1 MSLSQLLK
9 THQQKQAENKRYNDQ
24 LRKEAL
30 ETTHSLTNSISNHV
44 NQGVSTMFTRQKALE
59 QESKELVILTSKYTK
74 QTNQWLT
81 LVNDFNDALKELG
94 DIKNW
99 AQVMENDMNSIMATL
114 DFVYQGTIDTKKEP
128 ADVTK
133 SSSP

>member
-9 THQQKQAENKRYNDQ
+9 THQQKQAETKRYNEQ
-24 LRKEAL
+24 LRKETL
-30 ETTHSLTNSISNHV
+30 ETTHALTNSLSNHV
-44 NQGVSTMFTRQKALE
+44 SQGVSTMFTRQKALE
-59 QESKELVILTSKYTK
+59 QESKELVLLTSKYTK
-74 QTNQWLT
+74 QTKQWLT

-99 AQVMENDMNSIMATL
+99 AQVMENDMKSIMATL
-114 DFVYQGTIDTKKEP
+114 DFVYQGTIDTKIEP

-133 SSSP
+133 SSSS

>member
-9 THQQKQAENKRYNDQ
+9 THQQKQAETKRYNDQ

-30 ETTHSLTNSISNHV
+30 ETTHSLTDSISNHV
-44 NQGVSTMFTRQKALE
+44 NQGVSTMFTRQKTLE
-59 QESKELVILTSKYTK
+59 QESKELVLLTSKYTK

-81 LVNDFNDALKELG
+81 LVNDFNGALKELG

-99 AQVMENDMNSIMATL
+99 AQVMENDMKSIMATL